1 MHDFQQRVVDE
12 KAELDSRTA
21 KLTAFRETEFFKTI
35 PSAQRELMNVQC
47 SLMVQLSAVLGSRIA
62 LFTE

>member
-12 KAELDSRTA
+12 KAELDVRTE
-21 KLTAFRETEFFKTI
+21 KLIAFRDTDFFKTI

-47 SLMVQLSAVLGSRIA
+47 SLMIQLSAVLGARIA